1 MNNALLS
8 LVIAAVST
16 FFVVITE
23 KKKEERVS
31 VGTRSFIAVFF
42 VSFVALTYLISD
54 AGGIHDIETG
64 EPNF

>member
-16 FFVVITE
+16 FFIVITE
-23 KKKEERVS
+23 KKKEERMS
-31 VGTRSFIAVFF
+31 VGARSFIAVFF
-42 VSFVALTYLISD
+42 VSFVALTYLLND
-54 AGGIHDIETG
+54 VGGTQEIETG